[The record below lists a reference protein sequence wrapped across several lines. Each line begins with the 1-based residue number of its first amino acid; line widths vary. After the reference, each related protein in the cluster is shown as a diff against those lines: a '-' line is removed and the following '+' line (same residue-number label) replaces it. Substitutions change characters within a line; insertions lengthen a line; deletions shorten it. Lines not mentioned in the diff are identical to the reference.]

1 MMEQT
6 YDVTIVGGGPAG
18 MFAAFYAGLHEL
30 KAQLIESLPQLGGQ
44 VAALY
49 PEKQIWDV
57 AGEAG
62 VQGGELIADLKK
74 QMAIAPVDQFLGE
87 QVTNVVKLA
96 DGTFKIESAQR
107 TSYSKAVVI
116 ALGNGAFS
124 PRRLALDGADQLE
137 GRQVRYFVSDQSDF
151 ADQRVAVLGG
161 GDSAI
166 DMALM
171 LEPIAKEVHLI
182 HRRDAFRALEH
193 TVSQLK
199 KSQVQVETPYLPKE
213 LRLNE
218 DDSVGLTLKKMRSD
232 EEKHLEVDKILV
244 NYGFTSNNAALNDW
258 ELPLASERGLIKV
271 DSKMETSVPG
281 VYAIGDGVTYPGKAA
296 LIAVGFG
303 EAPIAITALA
313 KALYPKKRMA
323 THSSSMHID
332 SRHK

>member
-1 MMEQT
+1 MEQT

-62 VQGGELIADLKK
+62 VQGRELIADLKK

-213 LRLNE
+213 LQVNE
-218 DDSVGLTLKKMRSD
+218 DYSIDLTLKKMRSD
-232 EEKHLEVDKILV
+232 EEKHLAVDKILV
-244 NYGFTSNNAALNDW
+244 NYGFTSNNAALNEW

-313 KALYPKKRMA
+313 KAIYPKIRIA
-323 THSSSMHID
+323 THSLSMHID
-332 SRHK
+332 SQHK

>member
-1 MMEQT
+1 MEQT

-62 VQGGELIADLKK
+62 VQGRELIADLKK

-213 LRLNE
+213 LQVNE
-218 DDSVGLTLKKMRSD
+218 DDSIDLTLKKMRSEDDSIDLTLKKMRSD
-232 EEKHLEVDKILV
+232 EEKHLAVDKILV
-244 NYGFTSNNAALNDW
+244 NY
-258 ELPLASERGLIKV
+258 
-271 DSKMETSVPG
+271 
-281 VYAIGDGVTYPGKAA
+281 
-296 LIAVGFG
+296 
-303 EAPIAITALA
+303 
-313 KALYPKKRMA
+313 
-323 THSSSMHID
+323 
-332 SRHK
+332 

>member
-1 MMEQT
+1 MEQT

-62 VQGGELIADLKK
+62 VQGCELIADLKK

-213 LRLNE
+213 LQLNE
-218 DDSVGLTLKKMRSD
+218 NDSVDLTLKKMRSD

-244 NYGFTSNNAALNDW
+244 NYGFTSNNAALNEW

-313 KALYPKKRMA
+313 KELYPQKRMA
-323 THSSSMHID
+323 THSSSMHIN
-332 SRHK
+332 SHHN

>member
-62 VQGGELIADLKK
+62 VQGRELIADLKK
-74 QMAIAPVDQFLGE
+74 QMAIAPVDQFLDE

-213 LRLNE
+213 LQVNE
-218 DDSVGLTLKKMRSD
+218 NDSIDLTLKKMRSD
-232 EEKHLEVDKILV
+232 EEKHLAVDKILV
-244 NYGFTSNNAALNDW
+244 NYGFTSNNAALNEW

>member
-62 VQGGELIADLKK
+62 VQGRELIADLKK

-213 LRLNE
+213 LQVNE
-218 DDSVGLTLKKMRSD
+218 DDSIDLTLKKMRSD
-232 EEKHLEVDKILV
+232 EEKHLAVDKILV
-244 NYGFTSNNAALNDW
+244 NYGFTSNNAALNEW

-313 KALYPKKRMA
+313 KALYPKKRMV

>member
-62 VQGGELIADLKK
+62 VQGRELIADLKK

-193 TVSQLK
+193 TVSLLK
-199 KSQVQVETPYLPKE
+199 QSQVQVETPYLPKK
-213 LRLNE
+213 LQVNE
-218 DDSVGLTLKKMRSD
+218 DGSIDLTLKKMRSD

-244 NYGFTSNNAALNDW
+244 NYGFTSNNAALNEW

-281 VYAIGDGVTYPGKAA
+281 VYAIGDGVTYPGKAT

-332 SRHK
+332 SQHK

>member
-62 VQGGELIADLKK
+62 VQGRELIADLKK

-182 HRRDAFRALEH
+182 HRRDAFRALAH

-213 LRLNE
+213 LQVNE
-218 DDSVGLTLKKMRSD
+218 DDSIDLTLKKMRSD
-232 EEKHLEVDKILV
+232 EEKHLAVDKILV
-244 NYGFTSNNAALNDW
+244 NYGFTSNNAALNEW

-313 KALYPKKRMA
+313 KALYPQKRMA

>member
-62 VQGGELIADLKK
+62 VQGRELIADLKK

-182 HRRDAFRALEH
+182 HRRDAFRALGH

-213 LRLNE
+213 LQVNE
-218 DDSVGLTLKKMRSD
+218 DDSIDLMLKKMRSD

-244 NYGFTSNNAALNDW
+244 NYGFTSNNAALNEW

-313 KALYPKKRMA
+313 KVLYPKKRMA

-332 SRHK
+332 SQHN